1 MIEVE
6 ARRAVREPP
15 AFSRRHDADEKR
27 VGAKMVSPRR
37 GWVARALGRQKK
49 LSPKEIRFL
58 IYTAVALC
66 MVAAYTT
73 TGEEHT
79 TRTREA
85 DKFVDHRR
93 EVGESTLVLD
103 EPVVENVT
111 EAFDFGDEEH
121 VIVIDLRP
129 EDPTHKYM
137 DPNAKSSLKNIKEA
151 IKNEGK
157 KKEVVKGQEEGGGER
172 AVPGPAALPHGP
184 QLQGAKGEKAKEP
197 RAVHQRGQGQPARH
211 HWEEEAIV
219 QAPREPRLECCVLPG
234 QVGGIEE
241 GRDKALLPQ
250 GRARDGMR
258 ERESLGWG

>member
-1 MIEVE
+1 MKSKLQANGPGAPRVQQE
-6 ARRAVREPP
+6 AL
-15 AFSRRHDADEKR
+15 DADEKG

-49 LSPKEIRFL
+49 LSPREIRFL

-66 MVAAYTT
+66 MLAAYTT
-73 TGEEHT
+73 TEEHT

-93 EVGESTLVLD
+93 ELGESTLALD

-111 EAFDFGDEEH
+111 EAFDFGEEEH

-151 IKNEGK
+151 L
-157 KKEVVKGQEEGGGER
+157 R
-172 AVPGPAALPHGP
+172 T
-184 QLQGAKGEKAKEP
+184 
-197 RAVHQRGQGQPARH
+197 
-211 HWEEEAIV
+211 
-219 QAPREPRLECCVLPG
+219 
-234 QVGGIEE
+234 
-241 GRDKALLPQ
+241 
-250 GRARDGMR
+250 RARR
-258 ERESLGWG
+258 RRW

>member
-157 KKEVVKGQEEGGGER
+157 KKEVVNGQFRGQQLSHMDLSFKGQKGKKPRSRGPSISEVRANPHATIGKKKPSSRHRANPASNAVYYQAKSGGSKKDETKHSFHKDG
-172 AVPGPAALPHGP
+172 HGT
-184 QLQGAKGEKAKEP
+184 G
-197 RAVHQRGQGQPARH
+197 
-211 HWEEEAIV
+211 
-219 QAPREPRLECCVLPG
+219 
-234 QVGGIEE
+234 
-241 GRDKALLPQ
+241 
-250 GRARDGMR
+250 
-258 ERESLGWG
+258 